1 MFSSNL
7 LGPYVLTNVISLFL
21 VIAAILSPKVT
32 RWGFVLIFFGAA
44 IANGI
49 IAINNPES
57 YLEFGRS
64 ALAGAYSDFI
74 GGFFREHILP
84 IVLAIA
90 VAQLCI
96 AFLLTR
102 KDPLL
107 KLGVIGASVFLA
119 AILPLGMGSAVP
131 APLLMIVALAVMY
144 RRQKLDAIAA
154 PQT

>member
-21 VIAAILSPKVT
+21 VIVAILSPKIT

-49 IAINNPES
+49 IAINDPGA

-64 ALAGAYSDFI
+64 ALVGAYSDFI
-74 GGFFREHILP
+74 GGFFREHTVP

-90 VAQLCI
+90 FCQLCI

-107 KLGVIGASVFLA
+107 RLGVIGASIFLV

-144 RRQKLDAIAA
+144 RRQKLDAMPA
-154 PQT
+154 PRT